1 MNIIN
6 VAEAA
11 SSNSITDLSSFIK
24 FLSDILVK
32 GIIPLLVGLAVAA
45 FIYGI
50 IQYFLNPDNEEKKK
64 AGKSYLL
71 WGIISLFIM
80 VSFWGIVN
88 ILKNTFTDDAGYKVQ
103 MPQIPESE

>member
-11 SSNSITDLSSFIK
+11 SSNSITDLTSFIE
-24 FLSDILVK
+24 FLSDILAT

-88 ILKNTFTDDAGYKVQ
+88 ILKNTFTDGVSSEVR
-103 MPQIPESE
+103 MPQIPQSD